1 MAGHLI
7 STFVLVSLIRNT
19 RVMMLCA
26 LLNDRAALPVLSL
39 SWLSVPVGTVVLFVL
54 LLVLLSF
61 PPLEPF
67 LGNIPTQDSE
77 SGLIFEAE
85 TQIT

>member
-19 RVMMLCA
+19 RVMMLRA

-54 LLVLLSF
+54 LVLLSF

-77 SGLIFEAE
+77 SGLAFQAE